1 MIESLDPH
9 LGELLRRWPGRFR
22 HRALLVALH
31 APDPAGP
38 QLLARALVDGIAA
51 EEDEHQVYE
60 NLLAEGHF
68 ALAETVLTDC
78 AALDRARLDDLS
90 RRLETVRLRRHAQLL
105 ARLEESARRADL
117 AGIEAPAADR
127 DELAARCRES
137 WPEAAAALTALED
150 ELAAG
155 VAAGRAALTA
165 RLAALPDAEEDWAD
179 ACRRLIEAGRLRAA
193 RSLLERSD
201 DGRGGPA
208 TAPPLPE
215 WSWKDEPAELLRWHL
230 DPATRRAPSFAGWA
244 VRQGSA
250 EHRLLDAYQSLQ
262 LAGGAQPAVDFAAA
276 LDEFLGA
283 SPGEGPRPHTAHPVE
298 GGHLTRLFGVFADED
313 LAAFRPAGDVDL
325 FVADPGTRAVPAL
338 PGLAPFLAVGWGLD
352 GRGYA
357 GRSPAAVLDLRSLLR
372 LVAVRRRRAVG
383 LLRVAGPQWPLAAFT
398 GGRVFAEPKSSW
410 RTLSWIVDLSGLG
423 DLGTAASLAFETG
436 LHPDLIRLFLD
447 HLLRSPRRLPADAG
461 ALPRWTDDA
470 QLTAAL
476 RTAVLAPVR
485 GNPTAEAAFWAALSL
500 RTGDAPVSV
509 NEMMREIAL
518 VSGRVDPV
526 READLWAGAARLAAL
541 PVVREVTPAGVLLDD
556 NGVLI
561 GLAADAGKH
570 LAEALERLAVES
582 PGQDRPALDAWA
594 LHRHLLTPGLAAYRA
609 DPGPERAR
617 ALAEE
622 TGALPL
628 DGLPLGGEADLLGVL
643 GRMRPAFETAHP
655 GVELTLA
662 VPAGTVAAVHA
673 DVLRVL
679 LYELL
684 GNAAEALG
692 ASGGSVSLRA
702 ESAQGDV
709 TVEVQ
714 DSGPGIAD
722 TAGGHRIFRRGF
734 STRGPGRGDGLHR
747 ARTLAQRAD
756 GDLLLAA
763 RQGLH
768 PVLRGAHFT
777 LVLPMV

>member
-9 LGELLRRWPGRFR
+9 LGELLRLWPGRFR

-38 QLLARALVDGIAA
+38 QQLARALVEGIAA
-51 EEDEHQVYE
+51 EDDEHQVYE
-60 NLLAEGHF
+60 SLLAEGHF

-90 RRLETVRLRRHAQLL
+90 RRLETVRERRHAQLR
-105 ARLEESARRADL
+105 ARLEETARRADL

-155 VAAGRAALTA
+155 VAAGRAALDA
-165 RLAALPDAEEDWAD
+165 RLAALPDAEEGWAA
-179 ACRRLIEAGRLRAA
+179 ACRALIEAGSLRAA
-193 RSLLERSD
+193 KALLDRSD
-201 DGRGGPA
+201 DHSGGPA
-208 TAPPLPE
+208 AVPPLPE
-215 WSWKDEPAELLRWHL
+215 WCWKEEPAEILRWHL

-262 LAGGAQPAVDFAAA
+262 LAGGARPAVDFATA
-276 LDEFLGA
+276 LDEFLG
-283 SPGEGPRPHTAHPVE
+283 EGPRPRTAHPVE

-325 FVADPGTRAVPAL
+325 FVADPGTRAIPAL

-357 GRSPAAVLDLRSLLR
+357 GRSQAAVLDLRSLLR
-372 LVAVRRRRAVG
+372 LAAARRRRAVG
-383 LLRVAGPQWPLAAFT
+383 LLRVAGPRWPLAAFT

-423 DLGTAASLAFETG
+423 DLGTAASLAYETG

-447 HLLRSPRRLPADAG
+447 HLLRSPRRLPAGAG

-470 QLTAAL
+470 QLAAAL
-476 RTAVLAPVR
+476 RAAVLAPVR
-485 GNPTAEAAFWAALSL
+485 GNPAAEAAFWAALSL
-500 RTGDAPVSV
+500 RTGDAPVGV

-518 VSGRVDPV
+518 VCARVDPV
-526 READLWAGAARLAAL
+526 GEDALWAGAARLAAL
-541 PVVREVTPAGVLLDD
+541 PVVREVTPGGVLLDD
-556 NGVLI
+556 NGVLT

-570 LAEALERLAVES
+570 LAEALERLAAET
-582 PGQDRPALDAWA
+582 PGPDRPALDAWA
-594 LHRHLLTPGLAAYRA
+594 LHRHLLTPGLAGYRA

-622 TGALPL
+622 TAALPL
-628 DGLPLGGEADLLGVL
+628 ADLPLGGEADLLGVL
-643 GRMRPAFETAHP
+643 GRIRPDFETAHP
-655 GVELTLA
+655 GVELTIA
-662 VPAGTVAAVHA
+662 VPAGTVAAVRA
-673 DVLRVL
+673 DVLQVL

-692 ASGGSVSLRA
+692 ASGGSIRLRA
-702 ESAQGDV
+702 ESAHGDV

-722 TAGGHRIFRRGF
+722 TAGDHRIFRRGF

-747 ARTLAQRAD
+747 ARTLAQQAD

-763 RQGLH
+763 RRGVH
-768 PVLRGAHFT
+768 PVLQGAHFT
-777 LVLPMV
+777 LVLPMP